1 MQKNFIIAIIFAV
14 LAALFITLYLYDI
27 ELKNKKMSEPVKV
40 IVANTKIE
48 QGSIIETSML
58 KEKTVPKEYA
68 QPQYVSSME
77 YFYDNGKPSCI
88 AVVSFEQDE
97 QITASKILSINSDF
111 GISNS
116 IPSGNRAITLIFNQN
131 EVEGIIK
138 PGSRVDLISVMEY
151 ESKNQTLVEAAC
163 VIAQNLLVLAV
174 DDNFIGN
181 PNNIKQEKI
190 SVTVPVTM
198 AVSLKEAQIILFA
211 QEKSS
216 IKMVLRP
223 TADFNVENAV
233 PVKMQDIISD
243 ASGKINRH
251 EITDTKTLKQIQQSQ
266 KEAFEILNKYS
277 SK

>member
-14 LAALFITLYLYDI
+14 LAALFVSLYLYDI
-27 ELKNKKMSEPVKV
+27 EQKNKKMSEPVKV

-48 QGSIIETSML
+48 QGTIIDASML
-58 KEKTVPKEYA
+58 KEKIVPKEYA

-77 YFYDNGKPSCI
+77 YFYDNGKPSCV

-97 QITASKILSINSDF
+97 QITASKILSVNSDF

-116 IPSGNRAITLIFNQN
+116 IPSGNRALTLIFNQN

-138 PGSRVDLISVMEY
+138 PGSRVDLISIMEY
-151 ESKNQTLVEAAC
+151 ENKNQILVEAAC

-174 DDNFIGN
+174 DDNFIGKPDN
-181 PNNIKQEKI
+181 TKQEKI

-223 TADFNVENAV
+223 SADFNIENTS
-233 PVKMQDIISD
+233 PIKMQDIIQD
-243 ASGKINRH
+243 ASLKSSRTQTVDN
-251 EITDTKTLKQIQQSQ
+251 KTLKQMQQNQ
-266 KEAFEILNKYS
+266 KEALEILSRYS
-277 SK
+277 K